1 MAAVFTL
8 RTKTVFAGGILTGL
22 GLSAYAFG
30 LWIWW
35 VFEHLQHHMFIL
47 GVSRPRVFTAI
58 VLLPAALVAIG
69 VWMAS
74 LGSKESYPKENGY
87 D

>member
-1 MAAVFTL
+1 VLTL
-8 RTKTVFAGGILTGL
+8 RSKTIFAGGILTGL

-35 VFEHLQHHMFIL
+35 MFEHLLHHMFIV
-47 GVSRPRVFTAI
+47 GVSRPRVFIAI
-58 VLLPAALVAIG
+58 VLLPAALIAIG

-74 LGSKESYPKENGY
+74 LGTKEASPEANSL
-87 D
+87 

>member
-1 MAAVFTL
+1 MTAVLTL
-8 RTKTVFAGGILTGL
+8 RSKTIFAGGILAGI

-35 VFEHLQHHMFIL
+35 TLEHIFHHMFIM

-58 VLLPAALVAIG
+58 ILLPAAIIAIG
-69 VWMAS
+69 IWMAS
-74 LGSKESYPKENGY
+74 YGSKEPCQGEKRN